1 MNTLFLHLSLQGDAC
16 HAWLSS
22 AAGIEDMGQGT
33 LEDFARQHPGS
44 SCVAFF
50 PSSQCLFANAA
61 VSAKQLRQAT
71 QSLAWLIED
80 QVGEDVENLHV
91 IAGIHQSGDMQNA
104 SSTPLLTIA
113 HSTLQEH
120 ILNLRAAGLSLF
132 ALLPDLLL
140 VARDKS
146 EWQLTAWSLN
156 AQSLNEQG
164 LDVQANDQVALR
176 TGILSGAVLEA
187 SALEAMLQAALQ
199 ERDSAEPLSISVA
212 MTDAA
217 LIARVQAWADQKN
230 TVECHFIDKPAIAS
244 TLNAT
249 GDWSKHPANFLQ
261 GKFSATP
268 AFTLPPS
275 LRMAAVFIAL
285 AFSIQLFSEWVYLGY
300 YSHQASKV
308 GDAIVARY
316 KVNYPQE
323 RVAATKAL
331 DDVKKRIKGHSNE
344 GKSDGNVLPALTR
357 MAESLQGSGLETQR
371 IDYSGDVITLD
382 VDAHALTDIDSLKQ
396 KLQSQGFQ
404 TDIVS
409 ANTQGSVIRGRLR
422 IAGGS

>member
-22 AAGIEDMGQGT
+22 ATGIHDKGQGT
-33 LEDFARQHPGS
+33 LEDFAQQFPGTA
-44 SCVAFF
+44 CVAFL
-50 PSSQCLFANAA
+50 PSSQCLFAMAA
-61 VSAKQLRQAT
+61 VSAKQLRQAS

-91 IAGIHQSGDMQNA
+91 IAGENQNDDT
-104 SSTPLLTIA
+104 TPLLAIA

-120 ILNLRAAGLSLF
+120 ICNIRAAGLSLY

-140 VARDKS
+140 LPTNES
-146 EWQLTAWSLN
+146 EWQLAAWSLN
-156 AQSLNEQG
+156 AQNSEQN
-164 LDVQANDQVALR
+164 NDGIVLR

-187 SALEAMLQAALQ
+187 DMLEVMLQAALQ
-199 ERDSAEPLSISVA
+199 ERNSNAALSISVA

-217 LIARVQAWADQKN
+217 LIARVQAWADKN
-230 TVECHFIDKPAIAS
+230 SAIECHFVDEPAIAS

-285 AFSIQLFSEWVYLGY
+285 AFSIQLFSEWAYLGY

-357 MAESLQGSGLETQR
+357 MAESLQGSGLDTQR

-382 VDAHALTDIDSLKQ
+382 VDAHTLTDIDSLKQ